1 MEHATDDVYKGDLQ
15 LPLDV
20 IKRLAISESGF
31 VFDPVSGKSFSTNE
45 TGKAI
50 LKLACTERDPLRI
63 AGMLTQQFDV
73 DLALCER
80 EVLEFVSVLRRLG
93 H

>member
-1 MEHATDDVYKGDLQ
+1 MERALDEAYKGDLQ

-20 IKRLAISESGF
+20 IKRLAVNDSGF

-50 LKLACTERDPLRI
+50 LKLACVERDP
-63 AGMLTQQFDV
+63 
-73 DLALCER
+73 
-80 EVLEFVSVLRRLG
+80 RRMSSWHFANAKFLSSSPCCG
-93 H
+93 DWGTEHG